1 MTEDQILTIKCA
13 FADLQGAY
21 QAYKQGDMHNHDWK
35 SHYLTIEEMAE
46 QFNFLD
52 ALETDE

>member
-1 MTEDQILTIKCA
+1 MTEDQIMTIKCA